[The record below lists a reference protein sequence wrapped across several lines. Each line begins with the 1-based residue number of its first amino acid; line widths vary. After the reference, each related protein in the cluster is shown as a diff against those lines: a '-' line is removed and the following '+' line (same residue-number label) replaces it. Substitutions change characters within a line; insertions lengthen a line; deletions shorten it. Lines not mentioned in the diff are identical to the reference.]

1 MRKRNGGFGLSQRKE
16 GGGRSVR
23 RFWVLLLVLCFV
35 LLSGCGGGSDS
46 SYVARVRIVDNE
58 GNPIAGVQ
66 LVLDG
71 GSAGEFE
78 TTEHG
83 EWSGR
88 VRGVVTI
95 TLEKP
100 GYAFESRQVQV
111 TKEKPQANIRGVT
124 GKVIGG
130 VVINGRPPDKKV
142 RLEIYG
148 GEEVIHMLTEDT
160 GEFKVPLSEIIHPS
174 IVIAAIAED
183 SFTEEERVQYG
194 LASWSVISGIPS
206 EAAFLP
212 AIDLYS
218 YGFGMEKP
226 AEDETISA

>member
-1 MRKRNGGFGLSQRKE
+1 VQKRNGGFGLSQRKE

-71 GSAGEFE
+71 GSAGESE
-78 TTEHG
+78 TDEHGSAGESETDEHG

-212 AIDLYS
+212 AIDL
-218 YGFGMEKP
+218 
-226 AEDETISA
+226 